1 MDRKGRPIAVGE
13 SRVAFRSVVRPVV
26 LRGGGVRRLP
36 LARLAFA
43 LLVPVA
49 CFVPAACSPGPRAAP
64 VAVPFE
70 TARIWI
76 VTGPDS
82 IPLTIEVASTP
93 AQWERGLMG
102 RDTLDPEGGLLF
114 VFDEPRGAEDG
125 FWMWQT
131 FLPLELATLDAE
143 GRITVIL
150 EMEPC
155 LERDPEAC
163 TEYLPGVP
171 HSAAL
176 EVNRGWF
183 ARNGVGVGARVVI
196 PGS

>member
-1 MDRKGRPIAVGE
+1 MDRKGGPIAVRE
-13 SRVAFRSVVRPVV
+13 SRVAFRPVVRSVVR
-26 LRGGGVRRLP
+26 RGGGVRRLP
-36 LARLAFA
+36 LAGLALA
-43 LLVPVA
+43 LV
-49 CFVPAACSPGPRAAP
+49 VPAACSPGPRAAP
-64 VAVPFE
+64 LSVPFE

-131 FLPLELATLDAE
+131 FLPLELATLDAQ

-183 ARNGVGVGARVVI
+183 ARNGVEVGARVVI